1 MFEEGRYDSGFNFKT
16 AGKLHIIN
24 SALTINRKL
33 GPALLS
39 QLPPSTRAAIT
50 ARRVRQKYIH
60 MKT

>member
-1 MFEEGRYDSGFNFKT
+1 MFEEGRYDSDFNFKT

-50 ARRVRQKYIH
+50 ARRV
-60 MKT
+60 